1 MSQTHNHLFLKAIRN
16 EPIERTPIWI
26 MRQAGRYL
34 PEYINLKNK
43 AGGFINLVKT
53 PELACEITLQ
63 PLKRFSLDSAIV
75 FSDILVISEMLGIK
89 LSFIENKGP
98 VFDKTIR
105 SERDLNILNIERHD
119 VANLEYVFNTIK
131 LIKNEL
137 NGKKPLIGFIGSPW
151 TVATYVVEGNSSKKF
166 KNVMG
171 MLKTNPVLLHKILDI
186 LTDISIKYLNQ
197 QIASGI
203 DVAMVF
209 DTWGGLLDDKD
220 YKEFSLH
227 YVDKIKSALVNKNIP
242 LIYYVRETGKK
253 IHILKDIDIDVLGID
268 SSSNIGAI
276 KEQVRNNYAL
286 QGNLDVNVLRL
297 EESQMRLAVDDILSS
312 YNSPSGHIFNLGTG
326 ITPDINPDK
335 VKMLIDILA
344 DISPKYNVK

>member
-1 MSQTHNHLFLKAIRN
+1 MSQTHNHLILKAIRN

-43 AGGFINLVKT
+43 AGGFIDLVKT

-119 VANLEYVFNTIK
+119 VANLEYVFDTIR

-186 LTDISIKYLNQ
+186 LTDISIIYLNQ

>member
-119 VANLEYVFNTIK
+119 VANLEYVFDTIR

-186 LTDISIKYLNQ
+186 LTDISIIYLNQ

-253 IHILKDIDIDVLGID
+253 IHILKDIDIGVLGID

-286 QGNLDVNVLRL
+286 QGNLDVNVLKL
-297 EESQMRLAVDDILSS
+297 EESQMRVAVDDILSS
-312 YNSPSGHIFNLGTG
+312 YDSPSGHIFNLGTG

>member
-105 SERDLNILNIERHD
+105 SERDLNILNIEKYD
-119 VANLEYVFNTIK
+119 VANLEYVFDTIR

-137 NGKKPLIGFIGSPW
+137 NDKKPLIGFIGSPW
-151 TVATYVVEGNSSKKF
+151 TVATYVVEGNSSKEF

-171 MLKTNPVLLHKILDI
+171 MLKTNPELLHKILDI

-209 DTWGGLLDDKD
+209 DTWGGLLDDED
-220 YKEFSLH
+220 YKEFSL
-227 YVDKIKSALVNKNIP
+227 YYLEKIKSALVNKNIP

-268 SSSNIGAI
+268 SSSNIGVI
-276 KEQVRNNYAL
+276 KKQVRNNYAL
-286 QGNLDVNVLRL
+286 QGNLDVNVLKL
-297 EESQMRLAVDDILSS
+297 EESQMRVAVDDILSS
-312 YNSPSGHIFNLGTG
+312 YDSPSGHIFNLGTG

-335 VKMLIDILA
+335 VKILIDILA

>member
-119 VANLEYVFNTIK
+119 VANLEYVFDTIR

-186 LTDISIKYLNQ
+186 LTDISIIYLNQ

>member
-119 VANLEYVFNTIK
+119 VANLEYVFDTIR

-186 LTDISIKYLNQ
+186 LTDISIIYLNQ

-286 QGNLDVNVLRL
+286 QGNLDVNVLKL
-297 EESQMRLAVDDILSS
+297 EESQMRVAVDDILSS
-312 YNSPSGHIFNLGTG
+312 YDSPSGHIFNLGTG